1 MSRQIMLTTMH
12 ALFPIMRCTDDVNS
26 QLLEQETETCSH
38 FKYMY
43 CFELIPP

>member
-1 MSRQIMLTTMH
+1 MH
-12 ALFPIMRCTDDVNS
+12 ALVLIKFCKDDVNS
-26 QLLEQETETCSH
+26 QLLEQETEPCSH

>member
-1 MSRQIMLTTMH
+1 MTLSRWRE
-12 ALFPIMRCTDDVNS
+12 FCKDDVNS

-38 FKYMY
+38 LRYMY